1 MKSTAILIV
10 LGILPFLANAETITG
25 QYTSDLP
32 FKKGDVSISVKRTG
46 KSTQPD
52 KKGRFSLRNVDPS
65 QDTLVLYSATRNRT
79 SFLPVREC
87 VEFIIKDENWH
98 VDVIQRRA
106 AFVPTSEHGG
116 QIYMKESLEKSGE
129 SMTLAAIN
137 AKVPRSNVATTFNGS
152 LEPIYFVDGIEVNEI
167 STLPLSEVA
176 YVEVVRPSNP
186 ACTELGARGAN
197 GMILVTTVSRYRMQ
211 NPRWNEPMEF
221 HWEMRLGAGE
231 QGN

>member
-1 MKSTAILIV
+1 MKSTAILIA

-25 QYTSDLP
+25 QYSSDLP

-46 KSTQPD
+46 KSTQID
-52 KKGRFSLRNVDPS
+52 KKGRFSLRNVDPD

-79 SFLPVREC
+79 SFLPMKGC
-87 VEFIIKDENWH
+87 VEFIIKDEKKR
-98 VDVIQRRA
+98 VDIVQKRA
-106 AFVPTSEHGG
+106 TFDPTSEHNG
-116 QIYMKESLEKSGE
+116 QIYMKESLEKTGE

-137 AKVPRSNVATTFNGS
+137 AKVPRSNVATSFNGS
-152 LEPIYFVDGIEVNEI
+152 LEPIYFVDGLEVSEI

-197 GMILVTTVSRYRMQ
+197 GMILVTTETKYKTQ
-211 NPRWNEPMEF
+211 NPLWNEPTEY
-221 HWEMRLGAGE
+221 HWEIRTNAKE
-231 QGN
+231 

>member
-1 MKSTAILIV
+1 MKSTAILFA

-25 QYTSDLP
+25 QYTSDTP
-32 FKKGDVSISVKRTG
+32 YKKGDVSIVNKRTG
-46 KSTQPD
+46 KNTQPD
-52 KKGRFSLRNVDPS
+52 KKGRFSLKDTDPR
-65 QDTLVLYSATRNRT
+65 QDTLVLYSATSGKA
-79 SFLPVREC
+79 SFVPMKGC
-87 VEFIIKDENWH
+87 VEFVIKEDKNR
-98 VDVIQRRA
+98 VDVVQRRA
-106 AFVPTSEHGG
+106 PFEPTSEHSG
-116 QIYMKESLEKSGE
+116 QIYMKESLERTGE

-152 LEPIYFVDGIEVNEI
+152 LEPIYFVDGLEVSEI

-197 GMILVTTVSRYRMQ
+197 GMILVTTESNYRMQ
-211 NPRWNEPMEF
+211 NPHWNEPMEY